1 MPLLGEKKKKRDTKP
16 EPKYIKDVPESVSFF
31 DSQHLYALE

>member
-1 MPLLGEKKKKRDTKP
+1 MQAIWEKKKKRDTKP